1 MAEMPTIKEI
11 FARFAESW
19 MELAANSA
27 DIAHARMTLYRAYL
41 SEGFSE
47 DQALELIKQA

>member
-1 MAEMPTIKEI
+1 MAEMPSIKDI
-11 FARFAESW
+11 FAQFAQSW

-27 DIAHARMTLYRAYL
+27 DIANARMTVYRAYL

-47 DQALELIKQA
+47 EQALELIKNA

>member
-1 MAEMPTIKEI
+1 MAEAPSIKDV
-11 FARFAESW
+11 FAQFAQSW
-19 MELAANSA
+19 MELAANAA

-47 DQALELIKQA
+47 DQALELIKTV